1 MSGSEHPWPESL
13 STRERLEGRIARLLA
28 GLPGAWLLKLI
39 GETPLVVEGRT
50 LDAHVQF
57 ILAARRK
64 RRFLLLTEPTPADGR
79 RRYRREIQAVAVS
92 SGARPTRVQSVQD
105 LTIDGGAVPLAAR
118 HYTPLH
124 SDATAR
130 KPLLVYLHGGGFVL
144 GDLETHDE
152 PCRMLCHHADMHV
165 LSVAYRLAPEH
176 PFPAAHDDAC
186 TALAWAQRHA
196 DSLGADSRY
205 VCIGGDSAGGTLSAA
220 AALAA
225 ARDGRA
231 PAAQLLIYPATNN
244 AVDVP
249 TRQKFSNG
257 FMLTAQDMEAF
268 SNYYLGADP
277 ATRRDPRASPALS
290 PDHASSPPTMIT
302 TAGYDPLCEEGDAYA
317 DTLRMAGVTVR
328 ARRMDGLVHGYLHMT
343 TASPAANAAVIDT
356 ARQFR
361 ALLTDLSRKLS

>member
-1 MSGSEHPWPESL
+1 MSESEYPWPASL
-13 STRERLEGRIARLLA
+13 TTRERLEGRIARLLA
-28 GLPGAWLLKLI
+28 SLPGAWLLKLI
-39 GETPLVVEGRT
+39 GETPLTVDGRT
-50 LDAHVQF
+50 LDPHVQF

-64 RRFLLLTEPTPADGR
+64 RRVLLLTEPTPADGR

-92 SGARPTRVQSVQD
+92 SGARPTRVKSVQAVA
-105 LTIDGGAVPLAAR
+105 IEGGPVALAAR
-118 HYTPLH
+118 HYTPMH

-144 GDLETHDE
+144 GDLDTHDE

-186 TALAWAQRHA
+186 AALAWAQVHA
-196 DSLGADSRY
+196 DSLGADPRW

-225 ARDGRA
+225 AGDGRA

-244 AVDVP
+244 AIDVP

-268 SNYYLGADP
+268 SSFYLGPDP
-277 ATRRDPRASPALS
+277 GTRRDPRASPALA
-290 PDHASSPPTMIT
+290 PDLALSPPTFIT
-302 TAGYDPLCEEGDAYA
+302 TAGFDPLCDEGDAYA
-317 DTLRMAGVTVR
+317 DMLRMAGVTVR
-328 ARRMDGLVHGYLHMT
+328 SRCMEGMVHGYLHMT
-343 TASPAANAAVIDT
+343 TASPAANTALIDT

-361 ALLTDLSRKLS
+361 ALLTDIARKLS